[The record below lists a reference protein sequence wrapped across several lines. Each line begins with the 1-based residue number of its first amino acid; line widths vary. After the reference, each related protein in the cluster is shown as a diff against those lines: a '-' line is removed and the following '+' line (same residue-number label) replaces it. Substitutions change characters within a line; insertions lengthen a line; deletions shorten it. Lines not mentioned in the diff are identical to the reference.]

1 LATSEKASQVV
12 APAKAV
18 VQKRLKFLDSRLRG
32 NERRGWLTAFCEFIK
47 TSFGF
52 FFDKGNREW
61 YLYLPVGKYC
71 IDYQSHSPESHFSL
85 KKGAELVDQR
95 QERKTNHEPGVRQTL
110 LLAGINLFAEKGY
123 AGTSVREIVALAGVT
138 KPVLYYYF
146 RNKEGLFQAILDWA
160 AEEQENI
167 LREALQAPGTAFQRI
182 VILYR
187 RIYQGLMENVQLFKM
202 INHLFFGPPQG
213 APSYD
218 IERFHRRM
226 AEVIKEI
233 YLGGL
238 RRGEVR
244 EIDPEEAML
253 LVLGVTDYCFHLDYL
268 HPESMDPD
276 RAERLLRLAFQGLS
290 ERNEG

>member
-1 LATSEKASQVV
+1 MEQV
-12 APAKAV
+12 
-18 VQKRLKFLDSRLRG
+18 
-32 NERRGWLTAFCEFIK
+32 
-47 TSFGF
+47 
-52 FFDKGNREW
+52 
-61 YLYLPVGKYC
+61 
-71 IDYQSHSPESHFSL
+71 
-85 KKGAELVDQR
+85 
-95 QERKTNHEPGVRQTL
+95 ERKRNDEPGVRRTL

-123 AGTSVREIVALAGVT
+123 ASTSVREIVASAGVT

-160 AEEQENI
+160 AEWQESI
-167 LREALQAPGTAFQRI
+167 LHEALQSPGTAFERI
-182 VILYR
+182 VYLYR
-187 RIYQGLMENVQLFKM
+187 RIYQGLMENIQLFKL

-213 APSYD
+213 APRYD

-238 RRGEVR
+238 RQGDVR
-244 EIDPEEAML
+244 EIDPEEATL

-290 ERNEG
+290 ERKEG